1 MDESNAS
8 MLLSEQ
14 LYINY
19 RHFPLQ
25 GRVRKHDQERR
36 GLGQVR
42 QEEDV
47 DQLLRRGGSGELAPD
62 RLN

>member
-1 MDESNAS
+1 

-14 LYINY
+14 LFINY
-19 RHFPLQ
+19 RHFPFQ

-47 DQLLRRGGSGELAPD
+47 DQLFRRGGSGELAPD